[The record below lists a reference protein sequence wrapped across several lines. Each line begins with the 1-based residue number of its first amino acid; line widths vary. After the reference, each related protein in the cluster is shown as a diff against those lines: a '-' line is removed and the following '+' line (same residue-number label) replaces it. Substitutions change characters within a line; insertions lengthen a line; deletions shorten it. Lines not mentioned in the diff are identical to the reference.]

1 MAKDRNLGQDKSQQ
15 GLDEDR
21 SDRESGQPLQLD
33 DEKKL
38 QLDDEKKMN
47 EKQGGQHAQGEKQHQ
62 GGQGG
67 QQPRQGGQQPGG
79 NR

>member
-33 DEKKL
+33 DEKKM
-38 QLDDEKKMN
+38 K

-62 GGQGG
+62 GGQ
-67 QQPRQGGQQPGG
+67 QPRQGGQQPGG